1 MDPYLDP
8 SALDPGS
15 HYHSAKLD
23 NLAACDRAH
32 ASLAEQVEGL
42 PSKIVVQ
49 TTDRCNL
56 DCVMCQLPQG
66 SKRAQMGWELFEH
79 IAEQLL
85 PTLVELH
92 PTNIGE
98 PLCWPWF
105 DRMCQTLERYGV
117 VLDLTTN
124 GTLLKGSHLD
134 HVVPIV
140 RDVKV
145 SFDGSTATTFERIRR
160 GARFGEVCDNVSRLA
175 TRLAGVQHRRPILA
189 LQMTLLRSNYR
200 ELPDLVSLAS
210 ELGATRVKAYH
221 LFSFDPAMDEECLVL
236 DQASWPEVLAQAEE
250 RGRDA
255 GIELQLAEPA
265 RPEPSSDGLAPVS
278 CHLPWHE
285 SWIDVDGAVLLCHSH
300 GGDSAGSLREQD
312 FSAIWNGP
320 LYRRIRGAFRRGA
333 PGWHCE
339 GCGMNLD
346 KAREHEPVPYDTES
360 FLSSAGRTQSGLEQP
375 SPVRWSARMRPFDL
389 TGRR

>member
-1 MDPYLDP
+1 MDPYIDTA
-8 SALDPGS
+8 ALDPGS
-15 HYHSAKLD
+15 PYHRAKLD
-23 NLAACDRAH
+23 NLATCDRAH
-32 ASLAEQVEGL
+32 ADLAERVEGL

-56 DCVMCQLPQG
+56 DCVMCQLPRG
-66 SKRAQMGWELFEH
+66 SKRARMDWELFER
-79 IAEQLL
+79 IADQLL

-92 PTNIGE
+92 PTNVGE

-105 DRMCQTLERYGV
+105 DRMCEILEHYGV

-124 GTLLKGSHLD
+124 GTLLRGSHLD
-134 HVVPIV
+134 HVVPIA

-145 SFDGSTATTFERIRR
+145 SFDGATAATFERIRR
-160 GARFGEVCDNVSRLA
+160 GASFHEVCANICQFA
-175 TRLAGVQHRRPILA
+175 TRLTDVELRRPILA
-189 LQMTLLRSNYR
+189 LQMTLMRSNYR
-200 ELPDLVSLAS
+200 ELPALVRLAS

-221 LFSFDPAMDEECLVL
+221 LFSFDPALDDECLVL
-236 DQASWPEVLAQAEE
+236 DLAAWPEVLALAEE
-250 RGRDA
+250 LGREL
-255 GIELQLAEPA
+255 GIELQLAEPE
-265 RPEPSSDGLAPVS
+265 RPEPTCDGLAPVA

-285 SWIDVDGAVLLCHSH
+285 SWIDVDGAVLPCHSH

-312 FSAIWNGP
+312 FSAIWNGA
-320 LYRRIRGAFRRGA
+320 LYRRIRGAFRAGR
-333 PGWHCE
+333 PGWHCG

-346 KAREHEPVPYDTES
+346 KAREHDPVPYDPES
-360 FLSSAGRTQSGLEQP
+360 FLSPAGRTRAGLDEP